1 MKVIIVED
9 YDKMSEVA
17 ADILAKQ
24 ITEKP
29 NTVLGLATGSTPIG
43 MYKKLVEY
51 YQNGKLNFSEIK
63 SFNLDEY
70 CGLPKDNVQSYW
82 YFMHD
87 NLFNHI
93 NIKSDNVNMFDGEEN
108 DAKKA
113 CEEYDMAI
121 EKAGGIDLQ
130 ILGCGHNG
138 HIAFNEPST
147 EFSKSSHRVELQE
160 STINANKRLFADV
173 SQVPKTSYT
182 MGIKNI
188 MNAKKIVMLVSGEDK
203 ALTVHQAF
211 NGPIV
216 STVPASVLQ
225 LHNDFT
231 LVMDKAA
238 ASKYVK

>member
-1 MKVIIVED
+1 MNVIIVED

-24 ITEKP
+24 ISEKP
-29 NTVLGLATGSTPIG
+29 DTVLGLATGSTPIG
-43 MYKKLVEY
+43 MYEKLVEY
-51 YQNGKLNFSEIK
+51 CKKGLDFSKIT

-70 CGLPKDNVQSYW
+70 CGLSKDNVQSYW
-82 YFMHD
+82 YFMHN

-93 NIKSDNVNMFDGEEN
+93 NINSNNVNMFDGEEK

-113 CEEYDMAI
+113 CEEYDKAI

-147 EFSKSSHRVELQE
+147 EFSKNSHCVELQE
-160 STINANKRLFADV
+160 STINANKRLFVDV

-216 STVPASVLQ
+216 PSVPASVLQ